1 MSRGHRRRI
10 LGRTRA
16 LIGAAA
22 GSLLVV
28 PWLIGRPGSAAVRA
42 LERRLFRQLR
52 RGVGLG
58 LEVQGSPAPLDG
70 TLFVANHVSWADIAL
85 FGSVI
90 DAHFVAKTEV
100 AEWPVIGAL
109 ARRLGPVFVA
119 RDQRHGVSAQADA
132 IRERLQAGEGVI
144 LFPEGTTSD
153 GSDVLPFRTS
163 LFAAADA
170 AKRVQPVAIIYAAP
184 DGSALPETRLAE
196 IGWTGEEGLLANAA
210 ALARHATL
218 GILHFLP
225 SVDPRNYPDR
235 KTLAD
240 QVRASIRDARL

>member
-1 MSRGHRRRI
+1 MSGGHRRRI

-16 LIGAAA
+16 LIGTAA
-22 GSLLVV
+22 GGLRVAA
-28 PWLIGRPGSAAVRA
+28 WLIARSGSATARGI
-42 LERRLFRQLR
+42 ERRLFKRLLR
-52 RGVGLG
+52 GFGLG
-58 LEVQGSPAPLDG
+58 VEVRGSPAPRNG
-70 TLFVANHVSWADIAL
+70 TLFVANHISWADIAL

-100 AEWPVIGAL
+100 ADWPVIGAL

-119 RDQRHGVSAQADA
+119 REQRHGVSEQADA
-132 IRERLQAGEGVI
+132 IRERLRAGECVI
-144 LFPEGTTSD
+144 LFPEGATSD

-170 AKRVQPVAIIYAAP
+170 ATRVQPVAISYAAP
-184 DGSALPETRLAE
+184 DGSALPASRLAE

-210 ALARHATL
+210 ALARHATR

-225 SVDPRNYPDR
+225 PVDPRDYPDR
-235 KTLAD
+235 KKLAD
-240 QVRASIRDARL
+240 HARASIRDARL